1 MWGAVLTVDDDLL
14 QALDRKEGH
23 PGRYR
28 RRRVPVAMGSS
39 DQTHAEAWVYVVTE
53 PFLSA
58 ERIPPTAA
66 YLEVVL
72 RGARALGLPAD
83 YVAALAATETRG

>member
-1 MWGAVLTVDDDLL
+1 
-14 QALDRKEGH
+14 
-23 PGRYR
+23 
-28 RRRVPVAMGSS
+28 MGSS